1 MMTRSNEQAVDT
13 RVTFSDGSEGSLS
26 DLWKNQ
32 PLVLVFLRH
41 LG

>member
-1 MMTRSNEQAVDT
+1 MMNRSDEQAVDSKV
-13 RVTFSDGSEGSLS
+13 RFADGSEGSLS

-32 PLVLVFLRH
+32 PVVLVFLRH